1 MKQILTLKIKHH
13 LLLSLIIMIWFSACS
28 GRRNLVYF
36 SDLDLNSHKWKN
48 ITGNGEPVILKNDVL
63 SISVN
68 TSSSESNVIF
78 ASAQSAEMVNGVYE
92 RQGYRVNN
100 EGNIKF
106 PFLGEVNMEG
116 LTLSQAQS
124 QLERQLINYTKN
136 PIVNMKFMNFRV
148 TVIGEVNHPS
158 TFLVANEKINLLEA
172 LGLAG
177 DMTAYGKRE
186 NVLLIREVNNVRTM
200 NRINLNSQ
208 DVLNSPYFYL
218 RQNDVVYVEPDKA
231 KSYEV
236 SKSNK
241 MMPLVIAG
249 ISAIAI
255 FAATLINR

>member
-1 MKQILTLKIKHH
+1 MHMKTILP
-13 LLLSLIIMIWFSACS
+13 LLLTIIIAISACS

-36 SDLDLNSHKWKN
+36 SDLDLKSDKWKN
-48 ITGNGEPVILKNDVL
+48 ITDNGEPVILKNDVL

-68 TSSSESNVIF
+68 TSSSESNMIF

-92 RQGYRVNN
+92 KQGYRVNG

-106 PFLGEVNMEG
+106 PFLGEVTLEG
-116 LTLSQAQS
+116 LTLSQAQD
-124 QLERQLINYTKN
+124 QLERQLINYAKH

-158 TFLVANEKINLLEA
+158 TFLVPNEKINLLEA

-200 NRINLNSQ
+200 TRINLNSQ

-218 RQNDVVYVEPDKA
+218 KQNDVIYVEPDKA

-236 SKSNK
+236 SKSTK
-241 MMPLVIAG
+241 MMPFVIAG
-249 ISAIAI
+249 LSAIAI
-255 FAATLINR
+255 FGATLISR

>member
-1 MKQILTLKIKHH
+1 MKTILP
-13 LLLSLIIMIWFSACS
+13 LLLTIIIAISACS

-36 SDLDLNSHKWKN
+36 SDLDLKSDKWKN
-48 ITGNGEPVILKNDVL
+48 ITDNGEPVILKNDVL

-68 TSSSESNVIF
+68 TSSSESNMIF

-92 RQGYRVNN
+92 KQGYRVNG

-106 PFLGEVNMEG
+106 PFLGEVTLEG
-116 LTLSQAQS
+116 LTLSQAQD
-124 QLERQLINYTKN
+124 QLERQLINYAKH

-158 TFLVANEKINLLEA
+158 TFLVPNEKINLLEA

-200 NRINLNSQ
+200 TRINLNSQ

-218 RQNDVVYVEPDKA
+218 KQNDVIYVEPDKA

-236 SKSNK
+236 SKSTK
-241 MMPLVIAG
+241 MMPFVIAG
-249 ISAIAI
+249 LSAIAI
-255 FAATLINR
+255 FGATLISR

>member
-1 MKQILTLKIKHH
+1 MKTILP
-13 LLLSLIIMIWFSACS
+13 LLLTIMIAISACS

-36 SDLDLNSHKWKN
+36 SDLDLKSDKWKN
-48 ITGNGEPVILKNDVL
+48 ITDNGEPVILKNDVL

-68 TSSSESNVIF
+68 TSSSESNMIF

-92 RQGYRVNN
+92 KQGYRVNG

-106 PFLGEVNMEG
+106 PFLGEVTLEG
-116 LTLSQAQS
+116 LTLSQAQD
-124 QLERQLINYTKN
+124 QLERQLINYAKH

-158 TFLVANEKINLLEA
+158 TFLVPNEKINLLEA

-200 NRINLNSQ
+200 TRINLNSQ

-218 RQNDVVYVEPDKA
+218 KQNDVIYVEPDKA

-236 SKSNK
+236 SKSTK
-241 MMPLVIAG
+241 MMPFVIAG
-249 ISAIAI
+249 LSAIAI
-255 FAATLINR
+255 FGATLISR